1 MTTKL
6 TLRID
11 EELIKAAK
19 KYSAQK
25 GKSVSKLVT
34 EYFQLITN
42 EKLKEEENLT
52 PTVRSLKGILKGKEL
67 TEQDYKKH
75 LEEKYL

>member
-11 EELIKAAK
+11 EKLIKAAK

>member
-1 MTTKL
+1 MSSKL

-11 EELIKAAK
+11 EDLIKAAK

-25 GKSVSKLVT
+25 GKSVSMLVADFFRT
-34 EYFQLITN
+34 LQN
-42 EKLKEEENLT
+42 EEFETKQDYS
-52 PTVRSLKGILKGKEL
+52 PTVKSLKGILKGKEIS
-67 TEQDYKKH
+67 ERDYKRF

>member
-42 EKLKEEENLT
+42 EKLKEEKSLT

>member
-1 MTTKL
+1 MSSKL

-11 EELIKAAK
+11 EDLIKAAK

-25 GKSVSKLVT
+25 GKSVSMLVADFFRT
-34 EYFQLITN
+34 LQN
-42 EKLKEEENLT
+42 EEFETKQDYS
-52 PTVRSLKGILKGKEL
+52 PTVRSLKGILKGKKISER
-67 TEQDYKKH
+67 DYKKF